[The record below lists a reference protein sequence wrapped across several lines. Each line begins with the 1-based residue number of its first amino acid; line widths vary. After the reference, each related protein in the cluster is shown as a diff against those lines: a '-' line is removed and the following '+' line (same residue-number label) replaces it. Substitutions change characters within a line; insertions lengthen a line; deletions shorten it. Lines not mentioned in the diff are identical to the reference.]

1 MRTQTL
7 LRHEHGHGDPGEE
20 KVMIAYQVRVKKTV
34 NADLGQGAK
43 AWATSLLLQDV
54 KATLTTQIS
63 VEWERHK
70 SSPPLPERVTIR
82 WHGNH
87 VPVPHTL
94 NLTVGEFY
102 MIHASNENAPIDL

>member
-20 KVMIAYQVRVKKTV
+20 KVMIAYQVRIKTV

-54 KATLTTQIS
+54 KATLTAQIS
-63 VEWERHK
+63 AEWERYK
-70 SSPPLPERVTIR
+70 SSPLLP
-82 WHGNH
+82 
-87 VPVPHTL
+87 
-94 NLTVGEFY
+94 
-102 MIHASNENAPIDL
+102 

>member
-43 AWATSLLLQDV
+43 AWSTSLLLQDLAFAEAFLGEEINCPTPASGI
-54 KATLTTQIS
+54 KEILLGSMGLTWLI
-63 VEWERHK
+63 ELKRMK
-70 SSPPLPERVTIR
+70 P
-82 WHGNH
+82 
-87 VPVPHTL
+87 
-94 NLTVGEFY
+94 
-102 MIHASNENAPIDL
+102 